1 MVSAL
6 GEDEVVVWEQNG
18 SEERGLGVLC
28 LYNQGGCWCMVVY
41 VYVHMGV
48 GRGSGWLVRAVE
60 RVSGGQ
66 RVALTGK
73 GGCCPPILF

>member
-1 MVSAL
+1 MVA
-6 GEDEVVVWEQNG
+6 
-18 SEERGLGVLC
+18 
-28 LYNQGGCWCMVVY
+28 Y

-73 GGCCPPILF
+73 GGCCPPILIWNNILACNFSLSFQKLQDKEKRVQLQWNSTRGW